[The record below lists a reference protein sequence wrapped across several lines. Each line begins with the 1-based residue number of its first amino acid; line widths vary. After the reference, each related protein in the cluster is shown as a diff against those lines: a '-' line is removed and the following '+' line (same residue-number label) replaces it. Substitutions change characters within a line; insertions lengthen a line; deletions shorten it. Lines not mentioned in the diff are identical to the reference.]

1 MGLFQAME
9 DIRRKDGI
17 RGLFQGHSATLL
29 RIFPYAAI
37 KFLAYDQA
45 HHVRPPRLRVCAY
58 RNTDSHSSVTRVAFI
73 VPDADTGGRD
83 QFPPIL
89 CWCIIRY
96 EHQYVRVSNV
106 FEILPHL

>member
-45 HHVRPPRLRVCAY
+45 HHVRPPVC
-58 RNTDSHSSVTRVAFI
+58 
-73 VPDADTGGRD
+73 
-83 QFPPIL
+83 
-89 CWCIIRY
+89 
-96 EHQYVRVSNV
+96 V
-106 FEILPHL
+106 FAPTETLIPTLL